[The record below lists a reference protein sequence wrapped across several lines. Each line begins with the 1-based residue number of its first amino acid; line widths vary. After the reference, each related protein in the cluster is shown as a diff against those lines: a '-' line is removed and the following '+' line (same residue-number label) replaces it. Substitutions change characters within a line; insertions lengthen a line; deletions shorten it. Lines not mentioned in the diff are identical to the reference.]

1 VRRTRAAIGIALD
14 GDADRVILIDERGET
29 IDGDQIM
36 AILGTRLLARKALPG
51 NTVVATVMSNLGLER
66 VLAARNGILLR
77 TAVGD
82 RYVVE
87 AMRDKGFV
95 FGGEQSGHIIFLEEA
110 TTGDGLL
117 AALQVL
123 SIMVQEERPLSELAA
138 IMTRYPQVLIN
149 FAVARK
155 TPLQELPAVAT
166 VVGRVEKALG
176 QDGRVLVRYS
186 GTESKARVMIEGTDE
201 STIRGYAEEIVA
213 TMQKALAQ

>member
-1 VRRTRAAIGIALD
+1 
-14 GDADRVILIDERGET
+14 
-29 IDGDQIM
+29 
-36 AILGTRLLARKALPG
+36 
-51 NTVVATVMSNLGLER
+51 
-66 VLAARNGILLR
+66 
-77 TAVGD
+77 
-82 RYVVE
+82 
-87 AMRDKGFV
+87 
-95 FGGEQSGHIIFLEEA
+95 
-110 TTGDGLL
+110 LL

-155 TPLQELPAVAT
+155 TPLQELPTVASAI
-166 VVGRVEKALG
+166 GRVEKALG

-201 STIRGYAEEIVA
+201 HTIRGYAEEIVA

>member
-1 VRRTRAAIGIALD
+1 
-14 GDADRVILIDERGET
+14 
-29 IDGDQIM
+29 
-36 AILGTRLLARKALPG
+36 
-51 NTVVATVMSNLGLER
+51 
-66 VLAARNGILLR
+66 
-77 TAVGD
+77 
-82 RYVVE
+82 
-87 AMRDKGFV
+87 MREKGFV

-155 TPLQELPAVAT
+155 TPLQELPTVAS
-166 VVGRVEKALG
+166 VIGRVEKALG

-186 GTESKARVMIEGTDE
+186 GTESKARVMIEGTE
-201 STIRGYAEEIVA
+201 ENTIRGYAEEIVV